1 MSAKFNEASRLVAE
15 DCAKRSHEGTI
26 DFGSVVRALGEAGVE
41 SYFTDYRRG
50 EHTYYAPGGETH
62 AIALPLPDIA
72 IANAFD
78 ADAVNQAVL
87 GAQSGAVKYAEFVSR
102 TMAAGCIGYFVWI
115 AGRQVQYFGRR
126 GEVHVERFPQ

>member
-1 MSAKFNEASRLVAE
+1 MSVTGRLVAG
-15 DCAKRSHEGTI
+15 DCAQRSDEGTI
-26 DFGSVVRALGEAGVE
+26 DVGSVVRPLGQASVE

-62 AIALPLPDIA
+62 ALALPLPDIA

-78 ADAVNQAVL
+78 ADAVNQAVR
-87 GAQSGAVKYAEFVSR
+87 GAQSGGVNYAEFVSR
-102 TMAAGCIGYFVWI
+102 TMAAGCIGLVWI
-115 AGRQVQYFGRR
+115 AGRQLQYFGRR